1 VFGIGL
7 FDAHDNP
14 NMLHFILGGK
24 QNGRVP
30 DVMAVSAQPGGASKD
45 HTRVPQGS
53 AKLGAV
59 ATSSAAAGTG
69 SLCGVDTRKHR
80 TSTAPHRPSAP
91 STRSTKSKFTSDT
104 TEVASGKTD
113 STGYSSDGERPPQ
126 QVKII
131 RGEHTVIEHMP
142 HTVFRTKKE
151 VDIATSSRLLVFRT
165 HAEEKDIHFR
175 TYILI
180 DGALDALVDA
190 ILEENLDHF
199 VPILAPQYER
209 LLRKSE
215 ASKME
220 KLSERLVIAVVADP
234 ADLLQN
240 RDVSFVDERGGSGDS
255 SCVGK
260 VSEGGHSGKEN
271 RHSFSGSRSDP
282 AGTWQL
288 LPAPQCNGEAVLQ
301 RVLTQ
306 QHREGAGRVNPLFSG
321 RGGRRSVCDSSTT
334 SATAAADQG
343 TTER

>member
-1 VFGIGL
+1 
-7 FDAHDNP
+7 
-14 NMLHFILGGK
+14 
-24 QNGRVP
+24 
-30 DVMAVSAQPGGASKD
+30 
-45 HTRVPQGS
+45 
-53 AKLGAV
+53 
-59 ATSSAAAGTG
+59 
-69 SLCGVDTRKHR
+69 
-80 TSTAPHRPSAP
+80 
-91 STRSTKSKFTSDT
+91 
-104 TEVASGKTD
+104 
-113 STGYSSDGERPPQ
+113 
-126 QVKII
+126 
-131 RGEHTVIEHMP
+131 MP